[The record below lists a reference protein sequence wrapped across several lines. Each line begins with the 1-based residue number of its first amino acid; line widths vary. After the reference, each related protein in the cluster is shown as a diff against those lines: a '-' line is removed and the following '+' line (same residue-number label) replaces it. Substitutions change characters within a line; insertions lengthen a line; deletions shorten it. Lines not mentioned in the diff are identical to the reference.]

1 MKKIQALKLG
11 GTLFVPALMKDIDS
25 IISGKKYP
33 SLKSIVIDTEDSI
46 NDDDIE
52 KALESLRNTL
62 VKLKKSSLLVFI
74 RPRNISVLEEILQY
88 KNIDKI
94 QGFILPKFSLKNA
107 DNYLFLL
114 QKTEYMIMPSIEG
127 KELFEQSKLIKLRK
141 KILPLKEQVIL
152 IRFGLEDMLRQLKM
166 RRECDESIFDM
177 SVGSNVLGNFLAVFK
192 GSSFD
197 VSGGVY
203 PCFKNKNGFIKDV
216 KRDLKEGLISKTIIH
231 PNQIQPFN
239 EFYKVTQT
247 QFDEATSIVES
258 KKAVFTRN
266 GKMLETT
273 TMQEHSKVILQ
284 RAKLYG
290 VQNEC

>member
-1 MKKIQALKLG
+1 MKKIQALELG

-74 RPRNISVLEEILQY
+74 RPRNINILEEILQY

-258 KKAVFTRN
+258 KKAVFARN